1 MNFYRLADNDVVLTT
16 YSLVGKEVG
25 TVNVDANAPAKD
37 DEKNREDK
45 QVMSLNINSSLKTV
59 KEYPVLF
66 KTVKL

>member
-1 MNFYRLADNDVVLTT
+1 MNFYRLADNDIVLTT

-37 DEKNREDK
+37 DEKNLEDK

-59 KEYPVLF
+59 KKYPVLF